1 MKTGSC
7 YICDCT
13 SVRNRENMVL
23 NEGGYFNYSG
33 KWVFL
38 SGILYIPS
46 VSDEINNNTFKSVFP
61 KMY

>member
-1 MKTGSC
+1 MKTGSF

-13 SVRNRENMVL
+13 SVRNRKNMVRK
-23 NEGGYFNYSG
+23 EAGFFNYSG

-38 SGILYIPS
+38 LGILYNPS